1 MAEAQHERISEKRPP
16 PKKANF
22 DSFFGDAFD
31 SFDSIY
37 QKPSGGQ
44 TAAYSMKSDYIGYGF
59 QGLKSRVSTTRGS
72 KLRMMAV
79 PVGKE
84 VDYLAPYPNDEEK

>member
-1 MAEAQHERISEKRPP
+1 
-16 PKKANF
+16 
-22 DSFFGDAFD
+22 
-31 SFDSIY
+31 
-37 QKPSGGQ
+37 
-44 TAAYSMKSDYIGYGF
+44 MKSDYIGYGF

-79 PVGKE
+79 PEGKE